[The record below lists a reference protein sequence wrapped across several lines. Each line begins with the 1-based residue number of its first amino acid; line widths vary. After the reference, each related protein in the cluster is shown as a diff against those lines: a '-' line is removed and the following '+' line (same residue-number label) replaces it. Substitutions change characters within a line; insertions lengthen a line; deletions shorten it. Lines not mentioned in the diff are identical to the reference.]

1 MKAVIREHP
10 FDYTDEDM
18 YDAVIEAM
26 DATALLVMMYDKAFY
41 SYILKNHFNFTNE
54 QLQEVENYYDTYM
67 QNEEINKAISKSE
80 VARKFKEDTLEKIRV
95 YLDNEFSLRLTSLF
109 EYNAED
115 PNNHYQISKSTSITS
130 SADKVGKPLL
140 SATTQGRLVVYYKK
154 TM

>member
-95 YLDNEFSLRLTSLF
+95 YLDNEFSLKLTSLF
-109 EYNAED
+109 EYNED
-115 PNNHYQISKSTSITS
+115 GTPKEE
-130 SADKVGKPLL
+130 DE
-140 SATTQGRLVVYYKK
+140 
-154 TM
+154 